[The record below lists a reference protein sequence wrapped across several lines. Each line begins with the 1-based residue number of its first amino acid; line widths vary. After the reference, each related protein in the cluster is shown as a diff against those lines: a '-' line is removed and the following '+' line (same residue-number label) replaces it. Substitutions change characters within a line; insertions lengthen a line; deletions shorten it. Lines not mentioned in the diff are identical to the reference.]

1 MRATV
6 QAIRGLASILMLSSA
21 LLAPGLVPG
30 VQAAAVS
37 GPSAATNFPIGS
49 GQSICNAQDDLLSA
63 ARTNVFDRSWTIVC
77 RDATRPVGQ
86 IHVLRGRDIPA
97 ARIEKA
103 RMEALDCQSAQ
114 SETVRDLG
122 AVPTRNCKSLVSQAG
137 WKSYWLQRG
146 DKVYVVEGAAA
157 YDQALQVALR
167 STALDRMLKDPISF
181 PVLESGPGG
190 AYYRLQA
197 SQNSPSTRLEQGYRS
212 NNSGSFAEAVEYFDF
227 GSDALGQG
235 TDTDA
240 RNLRHEMEINRAL
253 QLSNLGKFGEGD
265 AAFANARAMNVT
277 DPVQA
282 RLARNLEAMN
292 EINQQV
298 LDLAQGI
305 LDLPMP
311 APPAIAATSGGVTTI
326 GDRVGT
332 PMGSGG
338 AATSGIISLASA
350 LTPAERAQLL
360 DAQAAQLSG
369 TVQRLSGRYDLAL
382 ARFDQALAGAS
393 GVRNGRVTAGYRL
406 RAQIMTEKAL
416 TLEDMGNLGQAESL
430 LRDVQRLIANEYPDS
445 QATQASTAGLAAFFA
460 RHGRKDEALALY
472 HDLAAQLVGTRSQLV
487 GLTNRITPYFD
498 LLAERAPTQ
507 PALTADMWAM
517 SQTLGRPG
525 AASTLEQLSRSMASG
540 DDQGA
545 ALYRQSIGL
554 KRDIE
559 RALVQIAQLNA
570 AQAAGEGDKSIDIAQ
585 LKERVAAL
593 SAQQV
598 GTLDQLGSYPQ
609 FRAIETGVLS
619 QQDMLAQLKPG
630 EAYMKIAAIGDNLY
644 AIYLSGA
651 RQTAWKLPISGSQ
664 LAAKVDKLRDSI
676 SLTVNGVQ
684 STYPFDVDTARSL
697 YLDLFAPVDG
707 DLKTVRHLIFEPD
720 GALLKL
726 PVNLLIVS
734 QAGVD
739 AYHAR
744 VKAPKADDY
753 DFRGIEWLG
762 RNHVISTALSATSF
776 RDLRNL
782 PPSTAQRAYLGL
794 GHNAPVTANALPANA
809 VKIRG
814 ASGNA
819 EGIDCNWPLDAWN
832 NPIADNELRA
842 AAAVYGGGQS
852 DLLTGASF
860 TDNAILN
867 RADLSQY
874 KVIHFATHGF
884 VDAPRRSCPARP
896 ALLTSFGLQD
906 SDGLL
911 EFREIFD
918 LHLNADLVVLSAC
931 DTAGGATEAT
941 TREAGIENGGGT
953 ALDGLVRAFIG
964 AGSRTV
970 VASHWPAPDDFDAT
984 YKLMT
989 DFLGA
994 PKGTSTGEALRLAE
1008 VKLMDDDATSHPF
1021 YWSGFALIGDGA
1033 QSLPERQ

>member
-1 MRATV
+1 MRANV
-6 QAIRGLASILMLSSA
+6 RAIGGRAVGGLASILWLFQSPA
-21 LLAPGLVPG
+21 A
-30 VQAAAVS
+30 QAAAVS
-37 GPSAATNFPIGS
+37 GPSSASNFPIGS

-63 ARTNVFDRSWTIVC
+63 ARANVFDRSWTIVC

-86 IHVLRGRDIPA
+86 IHVLRGHDIPA

-103 RMEALDCQSAQ
+103 RMEALDCAAPQ
-114 SETVRDLG
+114 SETVADLG
-122 AVPTRNCKSLVSQAG
+122 AVATRSCKSRVSQAG

-146 DKVYVVEGAAA
+146 GRTYVVEGAAA
-157 YDQALQVALR
+157 YDQALRVALR

-181 PVLESGPGG
+181 PVLESGAGG

-197 SQNSPSTRLEQGYRS
+197 SQSDPSARLEQGYRS
-212 NNSGSFAEAVEYFDF
+212 NNSGSYAEAVEYFDF
-227 GSDALGQG
+227 VDAAGRG
-235 TDTDA
+235 DDTDA
-240 RNLRHEMEINRAL
+240 RILRHEMEINRAL

-265 AAFANARAMNVT
+265 AAFAAARAMRVT
-277 DPVQA
+277 DPVQV

-311 APPAIAATSGGVTTI
+311 AAPALATTSAGVTTI
-326 GDRVGT
+326 GDRIGT
-332 PMGSGG
+332 PMGSSG
-338 AATSGIISLASA
+338 AATSGVISLATA
-350 LTPAERAQLL
+350 LTPAERATLL

-382 ARFDQALAGAS
+382 ARFDQALAGAAS
-393 GVRNGRVTAGYRL
+393 VRNGRVTAGYRL

-416 TLEDMGNLGQAESL
+416 LLEDMGNLGQAETL

-445 QATQASTAGLAAFFA
+445 QATQASTAGLAAFYA
-460 RHGRKDEALALY
+460 RHDRKDEALALY
-472 HDLAAQLVGTRSQLV
+472 RGLGVQLVDSRSRLV

-507 PALTADMWAM
+507 PALVADMWAM

-545 ALYRQSIGL
+545 ALYRQSIAL

-559 RALVQIAQLNA
+559 RALIQIAQFSA

-598 GTLDQLGSYPQ
+598 GTLDQLGNYPQ
-609 FRAIETGVLS
+609 FRAIETGALS
-619 QQDMLAQLKPG
+619 QQDMLALLKPG

-644 AIYLSGA
+644 AVYLSA
-651 RQTAWKLPISGSQ
+651 ERQTAWKLPITGPQ
-664 LAAKVDKLRDSI
+664 LAAKVNKLRDSI

-684 STYPFDVDTARSL
+684 STYPFDVDTARAL

-726 PVNLLIVS
+726 PVNLLIAS

-739 AYHAR
+739 AYHTR

-753 DFRGIEWLG
+753 DFRGIDWLG

-809 VKIRG
+809 MKIRG
-814 ASGNA
+814 GTSNA

-842 AAAVYGGGQS
+842 AAAVYRGGQS
-852 DLLTGASF
+852 DLVTGAAF

-896 ALLTSFGLQD
+896 ALLTSFGAQD

-931 DTAGGATEAT
+931 DTAGGASEAT

-984 YKLMT
+984 YRLMT

-994 PKGTSTGEALRLAE
+994 PRGTSTGEALRMAE
-1008 VKLMDDDATSHPF
+1008 VKLMDEDATSHPF

-1033 QSLPERQ
+1033 QPLPERQ